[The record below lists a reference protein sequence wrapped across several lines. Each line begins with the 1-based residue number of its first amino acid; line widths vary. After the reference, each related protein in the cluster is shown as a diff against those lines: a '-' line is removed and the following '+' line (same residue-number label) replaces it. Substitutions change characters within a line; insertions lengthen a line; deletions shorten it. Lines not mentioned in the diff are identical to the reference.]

1 MTFWFII
8 SGLILSAGGV
18 LGLTLL
24 RGRVGDAPP
33 AAYDLQVYRDQ
44 LKEVERDLARGI
56 IGKNDAERVRI
67 EVSRR
72 VLAADAKLREHDE
85 TGGQSSGA
93 SWVMAALMVAGL
105 AGGSAALYMRL
116 GVPGYPDLPLEARI
130 AASDEERVSRLDQDQ
145 AEAKFPAP
153 NFAAQASPEFLELM
167 DQLRKTIEA
176 RPEDLRGLQLL
187 ARNEARLGNL
197 TAAHAAQARIITVK
211 GSEAT
216 AQDYARLAELMIGA
230 VKGYVSKDAEAA
242 LSKALRL
249 NPSEPTARYYRGL
262 YLLQVDRPDAAFHIW
277 ETLLRESRPDAPW
290 VAPIRDHLE
299 EVAKRAGVNYEL
311 PPLET
316 PGPSVDD
323 IEAASAMSD
332 AERQEMIRGM
342 VARLS
347 ERLATEGGSADE
359 WARLIS
365 AQGVLGETEQ
375 ARRIWV
381 EAQQV
386 FAGNETALSTLNAA
400 ANSAGLTE

>member
-105 AGGSAALYMRL
+105 AGGSVALYMRL

-130 AASDEERVSRLDQDQ
+130 AASDEERASRLDQDQ

-153 NFAAQASPEFLELM
+153 DFAAQASPEFLELM